1 MTTKTLTGAHV
12 HSAAK
17 MYAEEYKAG
26 HMDRREF
33 MSRATMLGVTS
44 AGAYALIGGAK
55 PAAAAGHAQQGGT
68 LRMEMEVR
76 ALKDPRTYD
85 GWPFR
90 HPDRRRQQS
99 AARCHRSGGCQHCC
113 AEPACA

>member
-1 MTTKTLTGAHV
+1 MTTKTLTGVQV

-44 AGAYALIGGAK
+44 AGAYALIGGS
-55 PAAAAGHAQQGGT
+55 AGRNPQRPQA
-68 LRMEMEVR
+68 MPNR
-76 ALKDPRTYD
+76 AVPCAWK
-85 GWPFR
+85 WKF
-90 HPDRRRQQS
+90 
-99 AARCHRSGGCQHCC
+99 AR
-113 AEPACA
+113 